1 MHWNNFSRSSRIA
14 TTGVEEDD
22 EHGHN
27 DEEAEGPQEV
37 VQEDVDLGDPAIMM
51 IWSLPG
57 EGKISSDRVFNHVVS
72 PWWIMIHRDPGSAI
86 IKFCCC
92 VI

>member
-1 MHWNNFSRSSRIA
+1 VHWNNFSRSSRIA

-22 EHGHN
+22 EHGHD

-51 IWSLPG
+51 IWSLP
-57 EGKISSDRVFNHVVS
+57 
-72 PWWIMIHRDPGSAI
+72 WWIMIHRDPGSAI

-92 VI
+92 FI

>member
-22 EHGHN
+22 EHGHD

-51 IWSLPG
+51 IWSLPD
-57 EGKISSDRVFNHVVS
+57 EGKISS
-72 PWWIMIHRDPGSAI
+72 
-86 IKFCCC
+86 IKATSWY
-92 VI
+92 VNITPSEE

>member
-22 EHGHN
+22 EHGHD

-51 IWSLPG
+51 IWSLPD
-57 EGKISSDRVFNHVVS
+57 EGKISSDRVFNQVS

-92 VI
+92 FI